1 MRPGLSAYVVGLI
14 LIAISISVNPD
25 FNGSSHTYDA
35 TQHTQLKNG
44 LYVTEIPNNFTA
56 RQVTEIILFLRN
68 DTASYSNYSLMPSK
82 ELINATFSN
91 YQALGL
97 NGSINDGNGDIYYYA
112 VPAGTYAFA
121 EAQPYVVA
129 VIVQPQL
136 QQTVSGYTGT
146 PGLIAT
152 GIGLL
157 LILVSAANRRK
168 RLAK

>member
-1 MRPGLSAYVVGLI
+1 
-14 LIAISISVNPD
+14 
-25 FNGSSHTYDA
+25 
-35 TQHTQLKNG
+35 
-44 LYVTEIPNNFTA
+44 
-56 RQVTEIILFLRN
+56 
-68 DTASYSNYSLMPSK
+68 MPSK

-91 YQALGL
+91 YKALGL

-112 VPAGTYAFA
+112 FPAGTYAFA
-121 EAQPYVVA
+121 EAQPLVVA

-136 QQTVSGYTGT
+136 QQTVSGYTDT